1 MGIDK
6 ATSELTELRD
16 LVESGQWVPTG
27 PERTCAAVI
36 LNARPGTDA
45 ADALV
50 QGLHVAGPD
59 AARPGA
65 DRLARVVVQCAA
77 VLRQSP
83 PSDASLSLVQDVRA
97 LLNLVVAAP
106 LKRQQV
112 GTEGELPAMPRAAS
126 RGA

>member
-1 MGIDK
+1 M
-6 ATSELTELRD
+6 ATSELAELRD
-16 LVESGQWVPTG
+16 LAESGQWVPTG

-65 DRLARVVVQCAA
+65 DRLARVVVRCAA
-77 VLRQSP
+77 ALRQSP
-83 PSDASLSLVQDVRA
+83 PSEASLSLVQDVRA

-106 LKRQQV
+106 RERSGLWAPRSSL
-112 GTEGELPAMPRAAS
+112 LPLTGPS
-126 RGA
+126 